1 MKRLLETK
9 RLIDILDIHP
19 DIALETLQRARMAA
33 FTLVKW
39 LLCSVLSGSVIGLMG
54 ALFYKCLQYVTNI
67 RTTYSFTLFF
77 LPLAG
82 IIIVF
87 IYRLTNEADN
97 TGTNLVITAIQSNV
111 EVPVKVTPLI
121 IISTLLTHL
130 CGGSAGREGAAL
142 QVGGS
147 LGDFFAKIFN
157 FDDKDT
163 RIMIMCGMS
172 ACFSALFGTPI
183 AAAVFSME
191 VISVGVMYYAA
202 LLPCVVASLVAYDF
216 AGSFGIHPENFH
228 VTGIPAFS
236 MENGIKMGIIA
247 VGCGAVSILFCLLLE
262 YVSKGYD
269 KWLKNPY
276 LRVFAAGCLVV
287 VLYWILGTDRYM
299 GAGNQLIEQAV
310 EHGQT
315 QTFDFFWKMLLTA
328 LAMRAGFRGG
338 EIVPS
343 FAIGATF
350 GCLAGQI
357 MGFSPSLSA
366 AAGMTAVFCGV
377 TNCPVT
383 SILIAFELFG
393 FQGVSYYLLAV
404 AVSYAVSGYYG
415 LYKDQ
420 TIVYSKYKAKYVN
433 RHTKT

>member
-39 LLCSVLSGSVIGLMG
+39 LLCSVLSGSVIGLVG

-202 LLPCVVASLVAYDF
+202 LVPCIISSLTAQGI
-216 AGSFGIHPENFH
+216 AGLLGVTPTAFTIGDICSFNIS
-228 VTGIPAFS
+228 TCLRL
-236 MENGIKMGIIA
+236 IIM
-247 VGCGAVSILFCLLLE
+247 SILFAL
-262 YVSKGYD
+262 VS
-269 KWLKNPY
+269 
-276 LRVFAAGCLVV
+276 
-287 VLYWILGTDRYM
+287 
-299 GAGNQLIEQAV
+299 
-310 EHGQT
+310 
-315 QTFDFFWKMLLTA
+315 
-328 LAMRAGFRGG
+328 
-338 EIVPS
+338 
-343 FAIGATF
+343 
-350 GCLAGQI
+350 
-357 MGFSPSLSA
+357 
-366 AAGMTAVFCGV
+366 
-377 TNCPVT
+377 
-383 SILIAFELFG
+383 IAFCYMLHT
-393 FQGVSYYLLAV
+393 SSRIYSTYLE
-404 AVSYAVSGYYG
+404 
-415 LYKDQ
+415 
-420 TIVYSKYKAKYVN
+420 N
-433 RHTKT
+433 P